1 VGAAT
6 STGQGEDIIRI
17 SGSHTVVE
25 MMRHGLSPEMA
36 CKKAIE
42 RIVKIKGNQ
51 SKDIQVAFIAL
62 NKKGEY
68 GAYAIHK
75 GFSFA
80 VKNNH
85 IEKLI
90 VSKSWF
96 TS

>member
-1 VGAAT
+1 
-6 STGQGEDIIRI
+6 
-17 SGSHTVVE
+17 
-25 MMRHGLSPEMA
+25 
-36 CKKAIE
+36 
-42 RIVKIKGNQ
+42 
-51 SKDIQVAFIAL
+51 VAFIAL